1 MRLVLR
7 VLLLV
12 TLSSG
17 AFASPPPNCLPVTLG
32 AKLRPVASVG
42 ELNAWVQV
50 ASGSSAACV
59 KIAGCAWRLD
69 QADLLMGAIST
80 YASANPDGVCDLLS
94 DGSEACKD
102 PSQLEEQFGALA
114 ELLTKSLANTNLYCR
129 PGQDIVRTT
138 GNAVI
143 GTGAD
148 TVSLLTL
155 PIGGHCLNL
164 IGRRNSAAV
173 LVSTSCLSSTDLSAL
188 NTDLSSEFFALNDAW
203 IAGTSGSFRLGLPM
217 DLSGAGASL
226 QNAPQTSGFTN
237 STYVTSWLSKVYT
250 AAQTVGPGN
259 DLDRSS
265 DPLPI
270 PSNTEIGGVLHWIAA
285 AVARLEPIPFDA
297 STGWSEQQTKNAA
310 ARDWMATVELD
321 DPASYGG
328 THFRAELARN

>member
-1 MRLVLR
+1 MRLVLF
-7 VLLLV
+7 VLLLM
-12 TLSSG
+12 
-17 AFASPPPNCLPVTLG
+17 AFASGVSADPPLNCLPSTPG

-42 ELNAWVQV
+42 ELSAWVQV
-50 ASGSSAACV
+50 APGSSAACV

-69 QADLLMGAIST
+69 QADLLRGSIST
-80 YASANPDGVCDLLS
+80 YASANPDGICDLLS

-102 PSQLEEQFGALA
+102 PSQLDEQFGALSA
-114 ELLTKSLANTNLYCR
+114 LLTKSLTNTGLFCR

-148 TVSLLTL
+148 TVTLLTL
-155 PIGGHCLNL
+155 PIGDYCLNL
-164 IGRRNSAAV
+164 IGRRNAAAV

-188 NTDLSSEFFALNDAW
+188 NTNLSSELFALNDAW
-203 IAGTSGSFRLGLPM
+203 IAGTSGSFRLGLPV
-217 DLSGAGASL
+217 DLSGAIASL
-226 QNAPQTSGFTN
+226 QNTPQTSGFSN
-237 STYVTSWLSKVYT
+237 STYVTSWLSKVRT
-250 AAQTVGPGN
+250 AAQTVGNGN

-270 PSNTEIGGVLHWIAA
+270 PSNTHIGAVLHWIAA

-297 STGWSEQQTKNAA
+297 STGWSEQHSQNAA

>member
-1 MRLVLR
+1 MRLVLF
-7 VLLLV
+7 VLMLMALA
-12 TLSSG
+12 SS
-17 AFASPPPNCLPVTLG
+17 ASANPPPNCLPSTPG

-42 ELNAWVQV
+42 ELSAWVQV
-50 ASGSSAACV
+50 APGSNAACV

-69 QADLLMGAIST
+69 QADLLRGSIST
-80 YASANPDGVCDLLS
+80 YASANPDGICDLLS
-94 DGSEACKD
+94 NGSEACKD
-102 PSQLEEQFGALA
+102 PSQLDEQFGALS

-129 PGQDIVRTT
+129 PGQGILRST

-143 GTGAD
+143 GTGVD

-155 PIGGHCLNL
+155 PLGDYCLNL
-164 IGRRNSAAV
+164 IGRSDAAAV
-173 LVSTSCLSSTDLSAL
+173 LVSTSCLSSSDLSAL
-188 NTDLSSEFFALNDAW
+188 GGNLSSELFALNSAW
-203 IAGTSGSFRLGLPM
+203 IAGTSGSFRLGLPV
-217 DLSGAGASL
+217 DLSGSSASL

-237 STYVTSWLSKVYT
+237 STYVADWLSKVHT
-250 AAQTVGPGN
+250 AAQSVGTGN

-270 PSNTEIGGVLHWIAA
+270 PSNSEIGAILHWIAA

-297 STGWSEQQTKNAA
+297 STGWSEQNSQNAA